1 MPQKTVPAIL
11 DDATL
16 SKTLSDIWP
25 LLEPGLPKIIDH
37 FYTHAL
43 NDGAMAS
50 FFEGSDI
57 NELKAKQFDHWQKT
71 FTQGFGKE
79 FKDRVKKIGEMH
91 QRRGVTPA
99 IMLQGHAIIMQ
110 EMTNAIYATKKLK
123 KNREIAVKAVQQ
135 LFIREIDGIIT
146 YYISYMNWKADERV
160 AEAVRRFEFE
170 MGSNVDSIA
179 SAIEQLERSID
190 DISGQVRA
198 GEQQT
203 AGAAGQTRSA
213 ADEVQALNR
222 QADKI
227 GEVSQFI
234 KEIAEQT
241 NLLAL
246 NASIEAARA
255 GEAGRGFAVVAEEV
269 KKLAASTEQ
278 ATQEI
283 GTQIAE
289 IQAATTGVAT
299 AMEAITQEMSDL
311 QVKIGS
317 VTSAMSE
324 QQTATADIASNVGGI
339 TERVRQIGTHLIQ
352 DQQQEKLSR

>member
-1 MPQKTVPAIL
+1 MI

-16 SKTLSDIWP
+16 AKTLSDAWTH
-25 LLEPGLPKIIDH
+25 LEPIMPKVIDS
-37 FYTHAL
+37 FYTFLMNTPQTSPMLEGADL
-43 NDGAMAS
+43 NS
-50 FFEGSDI
+50 
-57 NELKAKQFDHWQKT
+57 LKMKQFNHWQQA
-71 FTQGFGKE
+71 FTQGFGADFE
-79 FKDRVKKIGEMH
+79 ERLKKIGETH
-91 QRRGVTPA
+91 QRRAVTPKV
-99 IMLQGHAIIMQ
+99 MLIGHSYMMEKMIDAVVSI
-110 EMTNAIYATKKLK
+110 KKLK
-123 KNREIAVKAVQQ
+123 KKREITIQAIQQ
-135 LFIREIDGIIT
+135 MFLREIDGIIT
-146 YYISYMNWKADERV
+146 YYIDYMNWKADERV

-179 SAIEQLERSID
+179 SAIDELERSID
-190 DISGQVRA
+190 DISGQVNA
-198 GEQQT
+198 GEKQT
-203 AGAAGQTRSA
+203 AGAANQTRAA

-311 QVKIGS
+311 QLKIGS

-324 QQTATADIASNVGGI
+324 QQTATADISTNVGGI
-339 TERVRQIGTHLIQ
+339 TERVRQIGTQLIQ
-352 DQQQEKLSR
+352 DQKQETL